1 MYRLIVKHNL
11 NGKCTKK
18 IEITGIFCMKG
29 ISSKVSFLTKL
40 REETNIRLHNK
51 QNFFYIMALN
61 ILHTINYMFNKIK
74 KI

>member
-1 MYRLIVKHNL
+1 MYQKN
-11 NGKCTKK
+11 
-18 IEITGIFCMKG
+18 EITGIFSMKG